1 MQRVHTFIIT
11 GTLLGCIL
19 LAVVCLSVVPTA
31 SATKLHTDSSL
42 ANVYDTGSP
51 DAINLSTSLS
61 ATNEDCRVSA
71 QYPESVRQW
80 CGLITYYAEQYNLS
94 PDLVAALIWLES
106 GGNAVAYSKSGAV
119 GLMQVM
125 PRDGLAAKF
134 QCVNGPCFADRP
146 TIEELQDPSFN
157 VAYGTKFLSG
167 LNHSKGNLRDA
178 LKAYGPMNVGY
189 SYADKVLGIYERYGE
204 N

>member
-19 LAVVCLSVVPTA
+19 LATVCLSTVPTA
-31 SATKLHTDSSL
+31 SAKQFTADSSL
-42 ANVYDTGSP
+42 ENAQNSAALPAEYQECR
-51 DAINLSTSLS
+51 IST
-61 ATNEDCRVSA
+61 
-71 QYPESVRQW
+71 QYPESIRQW
-80 CGLITYYAEQYNLS
+80 CQLITYYAEQYNLS
-94 PDLVAALIWLES
+94 PDLIAALIWQES
-106 GGNAVAYSKSGAV
+106 GGDAVAYSKSGAV

-125 PRDGLAAKF
+125 PRDGLAATF

-146 TIEELQDPSFN
+146 TIEELQDPTFN
-157 VAYGTKFLSG
+157 VAYGTRFLSS
-167 LNHSKGNLRDA
+167 LHVSKGNLRDA